1 MAKIAN
7 PMTPQRQ
14 QDIKCVASRISRI
27 LKGTE
32 GMPMQTMFWEDLQM
46 LLKLILE
53 EEQGE

>member
-1 MAKIAN
+1 
-7 PMTPQRQ
+7 MTSQRE
-14 QDIKCVASRISRI
+14 QDIRCVASRIRRI

-53 EEQGE
+53 EERDE

>member
-1 MAKIAN
+1 
-7 PMTPQRQ
+7 MTSQRE
-14 QDIKCVASRISRI
+14 QDIRCVASRIRRI

-53 EEQGE
+53 EEKGE